1 MSKTMRHEPAEPRER
16 EFPYT
21 PTFPYIPTCVPM
33 LQVGRPN
40 NTYDNRA
47 YVRQLLKANNPVMSN
62 RLEHEW
68 DTVDDELG
76 AGVIT
81 LDEAIF
87 RLRIV

>member
-1 MSKTMRHEPAEPRER
+1 MSKTMKREKREPRER
-16 EFPYT
+16 EFPY
-21 PTFPYIPTCVPM
+21 IPRGVPI
-33 LQVGRPN
+33 LQRGRQYN
-40 NTYDNRA
+40 AYDNRS
-47 YVRQLLKANNPVMSN
+47 YVRQLLAFNNPAMSN

-68 DTVDDELG
+68 DVVDDELT

>member
-1 MSKTMRHEPAEPRER
+1 MSKTTRHDKTEPCER
-16 EFPYT
+16 N
-21 PTFPYIPTCVPM
+21 FPYIPVGVPVM
-33 LQVGRPN
+33 QVGRP
-40 NTYDNRA
+40 YGRADNRA
-47 YVRQLLKANNPVMSN
+47 YVRSLLKHRNPAMSN
-62 RLEHEW
+62 RLEHEL